1 MTVQPDAIGDVVA
14 DVLACRFEDPPHPG
28 DARLALAVLE
38 RIAEGEAVD
47 ASTLATLA
55 EAVDPADPGTRQRR
69 VANLA
74 EQDADGAI
82 TGVLGLSLE
91 PTTYRLDLGEAG
103 ERGTWCALDTLF
115 LPPLLGM
122 ATTVSSACAVTGAPV
137 LLHLDAVGALLG
149 AEPETLHLTV
159 PVLDPVAPP
168 REHAALRGTFCA
180 HSRFA
185 VDQETAAQIADPEAT
200 AILTVVDAAAL
211 GRDIAAAIRGRAEE
225 RLSTD

>member
-1 MTVQPDAIGDVVA
+1 MTVRHDDIGELVA
-14 DVLACRFEDPPHPG
+14 DVLACQLEDPPHPG

-38 RIAEGEAVD
+38 RIARGKAVD
-47 ASTLATLA
+47 ASTLAMLA
-55 EAVDPADPGTRQRR
+55 EEVDPSDPGTRQRR
-69 VANLA
+69 VSNLA
-74 EQDADGAI
+74 ERDADGAI

-91 PTTYRLDLGEAG
+91 PTTYRLDLAEG

-115 LPPLLGM
+115 LPPLLGA

-137 LLHLDAVGALLG
+137 RLHLDAAGTLLG

-159 PVLDPVAPP
+159 PLLDPVAPP

-185 VDQETAAQIADPEAT
+185 VDPEAASRLADPEAT
-200 AILTVVDAAAL
+200 AILNVVDATAL

-225 RLSTD
+225 VLSTD